1 MVMYH
6 RIRIKPMLCGP
17 YKCSKDWRG
26 GRGGEVLDIDIY
38 TVQLGMKYLPTCD
51 VHAAQP
57 VIGFRPRISHL
68 ANLCPI
74 FGTFQEQEINN
85 L

>member
-1 MVMYH
+1 
-6 RIRIKPMLCGP
+6 
-17 YKCSKDWRG
+17 
-26 GRGGEVLDIDIY
+26 
-38 TVQLGMKYLPTCD
+38 MKYLPTCD

-74 FGTFQEQEINN
+74 FCTFQEQEIGNFNCVALPSN
-85 L
+85 LTCLKLTYPLELLGDLWLCIIGRG

>member
-1 MVMYH
+1 
-6 RIRIKPMLCGP
+6 
-17 YKCSKDWRG
+17 
-26 GRGGEVLDIDIY
+26 
-38 TVQLGMKYLPTCD
+38 MKYLPTCD

-74 FGTFQEQEINN
+74 FGTFQEQEIGS
-85 L
+85 LKLCGPAFQPHVLETDISHRIAC

>member
-1 MVMYH
+1 MDLTNVA
-6 RIRIKPMLCGP
+6 KT
-17 YKCSKDWRG
+17 
-26 GRGGEVLDIDIY
+26 GGEGGGGARYIYIYIY
-38 TVQLGMKYLPTCD
+38 TGRLGMKYLPTCD

-74 FGTFQEQEINN
+74 FCTFQEQEIGN